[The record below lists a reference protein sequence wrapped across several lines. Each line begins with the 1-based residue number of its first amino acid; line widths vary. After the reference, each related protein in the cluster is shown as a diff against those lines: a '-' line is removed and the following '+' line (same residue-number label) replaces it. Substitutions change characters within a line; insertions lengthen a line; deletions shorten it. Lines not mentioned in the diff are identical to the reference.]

1 MFFILRKLFSLVI
14 GILLLLVIGKLIF
27 AFFPE
32 TVPIWEEA
40 KSVVIGLY
48 HTSVAKIGLAPT
60 LFLIVVL
67 IGGATVGMPARR

>member
-1 MFFILRKLFSLVI
+1 MFFILRKLISLVL
-14 GILLLLVIGKLIF
+14 GVLLLLVIGKLIF

-40 KSVVIGLY
+40 KSVVINLY
-48 HTSVAKIGLAPT
+48 NTSVSKIGLAPT
-60 LFLIVVL
+60 LLLIVVL